1 MNNEK
6 KYRPLKIPMG
16 MLEINE
22 EAKKRKEEYINLWN
36 LMDDK
41 DLIEDNIGRYRTHY
55 SNSLYVTYYLVRTF
69 PFAYDRIELQGKNFD
84 DPNRLFNDFENS
96 FLCASTHK
104 SDLRELVPEIYYF
117 PELFINDFDFGNV
130 INDSNETIRVQNV
143 LLPKWCNNNQFKF
156 VCYLRKFLESKEISL
171 RINNWFDLI
180 FGVYQKGDKAKERI
194 IYFLLI
200 LMKNF

>member
-1 MNNEK
+1 MIEFNYKEK
-6 KYRPLKIPMG
+6 TLMILINYLITLK
-16 MLEINE
+16 
-22 EAKKRKEEYINLWN
+22 
-36 LMDDK
+36 
-41 DLIEDNIGRYRTHY
+41 
-55 SNSLYVTYYLVRTF
+55 
-69 PFAYDRIELQGKNFD
+69 
-84 DPNRLFNDFENS
+84 NS

-117 PELFINDFDFGNV
+117 PELFININDLNFGNV
-130 INDSNETIRVQNV
+130 VNDSNETIRVQNV